1 MYSPVFLV
9 FFSLYPRAV
18 GNQGLDVA
26 RKLLQSP
33 VSFSFQLRGVANLAP
48 RLKVGGNPA
57 GARYGFFPFGQCFLA
72 CVQLGFALSKL
83 LFSGRIL
90 LLAGANHPNRDEHR
104 KDKNL
109 FHIRSKL

>member
-1 MYSPVFLV
+1 
-9 FFSLYPRAV
+9 
-18 GNQGLDVA
+18 
-26 RKLLQSP
+26 
-33 VSFSFQLRGVANLAP
+33 
-48 RLKVGGNPA
+48 
-57 GARYGFFPFGQCFLA
+57 
-72 CVQLGFALSKL
+72 L